1 MRPIV
6 ADERTE
12 LSAAVQNR
20 HAPCKSVL
28 MVGTDPEGK
37 GGIRSVVS
45 GYLEAGLFDRF
56 EGRYVT
62 THRNGGRWTKL
73 TAALGGWVSVITSLR
88 SLDTPLVHV
97 QCSSRASFWRKS
109 IVCLMA
115 RNAGRPYILHI
126 HSGAFVRFYEESGP
140 LARRY
145 IRNIVERA
153 GTVIALSEQWRERLL
168 RVFPDAQI
176 EVLSNALVPPPIDQ
190 VHPARERDPVVLYL
204 GDISRQK
211 GVHDLVAALAETP
224 ELRLVCGGLTPASGG
239 LEPTELAGIP
249 GVNGRISFP
258 GWLGPESKRAAL
270 SKAGVFVLPS
280 YAEGLPMAL
289 LEAMAWGIPVIATP
303 VGGIPE
309 LITHGENGLLVQ
321 PGDVPA
327 LTRALRDLA
336 GNVEL
341 REKLGRAARARIDQA
356 YALDSVLGRL
366 GKIYRRYGIPERI

>member
-1 MRPIV
+1 
-6 ADERTE
+6 
-12 LSAAVQNR
+12 
-20 HAPCKSVL
+20 

-37 GGIRSVVS
+37 GGIRTVVS
-45 GYLEAGLFDRF
+45 GYLEAGLFERF

-62 THRNGGRWTKL
+62 THRNGGGWTKL
-73 TAALGGWVSVITSLR
+73 TAAVGGWLRVMESLR

-115 RNAGRPYILHI
+115 RGAGRPYILHI

-140 LARRY
+140 FARRY
-145 IRNIVERA
+145 IRNIVEHA

-168 RVFPDAQI
+168 RAFPDAQV

-190 VHPARERDPVVLYL
+190 VRPARERDPVVLYL

-224 ELRLVCGGLTPASGG
+224 ELRLVCGGLAPPSGG
-239 LEPTELAGIP
+239 LEPTQLERMP
-249 GVNGRISFP
+249 GVSGRVSFP

-270 SKAGVFVLPS
+270 SKAAVFVLPS

-303 VGGIPE
+303 VGGIPD

-321 PGDVPA
+321 PGDVSA

-356 YALDSVLGRL
+356 YALESVLARL
-366 GKIYRRYGIPERI
+366 GKLYRQYGVRERA